1 MVFERVEWNLQNTPC
16 LYLVAT
22 VMGSAADI
30 YSSWMPRCCSVDISV
45 IIWSPQLMK
54 EIMTPRE
61 AAEYLSI
68 HVRTIYRLVKL
79 GEIPGR
85 KVGGSWR
92 FRKDTLDA
100 WLSEK
105 ENPVHRKDL
114 VEERITPNYGL
125 RKSVVPLP

>member
-1 MVFERVEWNLQNTPC
+1 
-16 LYLVAT
+16 
-22 VMGSAADI
+22 
-30 YSSWMPRCCSVDISV
+30 
-45 IIWSPQLMK
+45 MK

-105 ENPVHRKDL
+105 EKPADRKDFTEDKI
-114 VEERITPNYGL
+114 VAPYAF
-125 RKSVVPLP
+125 RKSVLPSP